1 MGRYKESIHNMSIAW
16 VLILWSF
23 SGLLWKTTFLLAHF
37 LLTFPSSR
45 TSLTLLLS
53 SESTIVKNLSSWVI
67 YQFCQ
72 LFCLLFQRR
81 ILYSCHFIHVNANS
95 KFCCVILLLSLWCTS
110 WNCVLQ
116 HEMKTKAKIRIHCGK
131 VFETRVESPVNSH
144 TKGNVLITLLFLSTS
159 EKLKHISNSLHII
172 MKFFQLYWDCNSNC
186 FFSFHK
192 LFY

>member
-16 VLILWSF
+16 ILILWSF

-45 TSLTLLLS
+45 TSLTLSLS

-110 WNCVLQ
+110 WNCVFSMRWKQ
-116 HEMKTKAKIRIHCGK
+116 
-131 VFETRVESPVNSH
+131 
-144 TKGNVLITLLFLSTS
+144 
-159 EKLKHISNSLHII
+159 KLKLEYSVEKYLR
-172 MKFFQLYWDCNSNC
+172 QE
-186 FFSFHK
+186 
-192 LFY
+192 